1 MKRKTEGKTEKIENT
16 LIEEKLKGKNVPL
29 LILDKRWLNLFQP
42 HEKTKRLKQLESDLL
57 ALVKEQGKLNQ
68 DIKDMEKLKKQL
80 LDKIVEN
87 MSAAQHSKFV
97 EKKQE
102 KSQEL
107 IVEIKEKIQI
117 AEDRLLALPEEIRK
131 TNERLLIEGMQIC
144 YERITRNE
152 QVIKEE
158 EAWILNAREVLKE
171 HILVKQDMEIKN
183 QEMYAYMHDMLGREI
198 IEIFDYVQDKMQ
210 NEEEQEQGV
219 NKSK

>member
-1 MKRKTEGKTEKIENT
+1 MEGELHMKRKNEGKTEKVGNI

-29 LILDKRWLNLFQP
+29 LILDQKWLNLFQA
-42 HEKTKRLKQLESDLL
+42 HEKTKRLKQLENDLL
-57 ALVKEQGKLNQ
+57 SLVKEQGKLNQ

-87 MSAAQHSKFV
+87 MLAAQHSKFV

-107 IVEIKEKIQI
+107 IVEIKEKIQS
-117 AEDRLLALPEEIRK
+117 AEERLLELPEEIRK
-131 TNERLLIEGMQIC
+131 ANEQLLIEGMQIC

-158 EAWILNAREVLKE
+158 EKWILNARDALKE
-171 HILVKQDMEIKN
+171 HILVKQDLEIKN
-183 QEMYAYMHDMLGREI
+183 QEMYSYMHDMLGREI
-198 IEIFDYVQDKMQ
+198 IEIFDYEQNKIQ
-210 NEEEQEQGV
+210 NEED
-219 NKSK
+219 

>member
-1 MKRKTEGKTEKIENT
+1 MKRKNEGKTEKVGNI

-29 LILDKRWLNLFQP
+29 LILDQKWLNLFQA
-42 HEKTKRLKQLESDLL
+42 HKKTKKLKQLENDLL
-57 ALVKEQGKLNQ
+57 DLVKEQGKLNQ

-107 IVEIKEKIQI
+107 IVEIKEKIQN
-117 AEDRLLALPEEIRK
+117 AEERLLELPEEIRK
-131 TNERLLIEGMQIC
+131 ANEQLLIEGMQIC

-158 EAWILNAREVLKE
+158 EKWILNARDALKE
-171 HILVKQDMEIKN
+171 HILVKQDLEIKN
-183 QEMYAYMHDMLGREI
+183 QEMYSYMHDMLGREI
-198 IEIFDYVQDKMQ
+198 IEIFDYEQNRIQ
-210 NEEEQEQGV
+210 NEEG
-219 NKSK
+219 